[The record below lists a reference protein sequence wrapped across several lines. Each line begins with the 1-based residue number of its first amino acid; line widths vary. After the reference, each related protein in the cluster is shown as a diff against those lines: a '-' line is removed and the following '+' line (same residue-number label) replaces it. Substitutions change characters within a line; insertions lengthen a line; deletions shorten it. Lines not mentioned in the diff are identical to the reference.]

1 MLPDAVAFVKLMKR
15 AAMEAWEAAKPVQVC
30 YGAVTS
36 ISPLQ
41 ILVEQKLPL
50 EQEDL
55 VLSDHVMDTMAEV
68 DGRMAIIKNGL
79 AVGDGVILIREQGGQ
94 KYVVMGKTG

>member
-1 MLPDAVAFVKLMKR
+1 MLPDAVAFVKLIKK

-36 ISPLQ
+36 IFPLQ

-50 EQEDL
+50 EEEDF
-55 VLSDHVMDTMAEV
+55 VLSKNVMDTVAEME
-68 DGRMAIIKNGL
+68 GKQAIIKNGL
-79 AVGDGVILIREQGGQ
+79 AVGDHVILIREQGGQ
-94 KYVVMGKTG
+94 KYVVVGKTG